1 VYSWTRLAPAA
12 TFLYAS
18 SPLSTPPTP
27 SSDNR
32 QLHSNAK
39 EKRRKT
45 VENSFPFL
53 VVATDNFTA
62 LRKKKEEKQWKIL
75 FHS

>member
-32 QLHSNAK
+32 QLNCN
-39 EKRRKT
+39 EKRIET

-53 VVATDNFTA
+53 VVTTNNFTA
-62 LRKKKEEKQWKIL
+62 MRKKKEEQQLKIL

>member
-27 SSDNR
+27 SSYNR
-32 QLHSNAK
+32 QLHSNAE

-45 VENSFPFL
+45 VENSIPLL
-53 VVATDNFTA
+53 VVTTNNFTA
-62 LRKKKEEKQWKIL
+62 MKKKKE
-75 FHS
+75 